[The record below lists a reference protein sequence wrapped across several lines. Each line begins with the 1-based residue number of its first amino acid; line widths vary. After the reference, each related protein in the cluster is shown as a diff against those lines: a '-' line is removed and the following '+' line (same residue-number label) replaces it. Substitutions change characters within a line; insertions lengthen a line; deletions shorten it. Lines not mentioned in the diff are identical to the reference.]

1 MEEYYYGVPEELIQ
15 KGILELYEDDS
26 DELIPAIK
34 NYNEHAKECR
44 IKYKEVNQTCSAF
57 YIVTPVLIALIMFL
71 DNNSFM
77 NYWLNLAVWLAG
89 FIWFG
94 VKKRNMMAS
103 AALTLPLFFIT
114 PIFLIVTAFDAVLAY
129 RYKKLDEPL
138 RSNPTYPLFTTIDIK
153 YRRGKRSQFH
163 DADERL

>member
-1 MEEYYYGVPEELIQ
+1 MEYCGVPAELIQ
-15 KGILELYEDDS
+15 KGVLELYEDDS
-26 DELIPAIK
+26 EELVPVIK

-44 IKYKEVNQTCSAF
+44 IKYNEVRQTGAAF
-57 YIVTPVLIALIMFL
+57 YIMSPALIALIMFL

-77 NYWLNLAVWLAG
+77 NYWLNLAVWLSG

-94 VKKRNMMAS
+94 VKKRNMMA
-103 AALTLPLFFIT
+103 AAAFTLPLFFIT
-114 PIFLIVTAFDAVLAY
+114 SVFLIVTAFDAVLAY

-138 RSNPTYPLFTTIDIK
+138 RGNPTYPVFNTIDIV

-163 DADERL
+163 DADERM